1 MPTVYRL
8 LREKYKT
15 DPLSVEGSRL
25 FGGRWNPKGTGV
37 LYTTSSPELGLIES
51 LAHAPATPYQELPAY
66 WVFAIDVPDDIRQ
79 VHRDELPDFW
89 LDDTYERTQH
99 WLAAWL
105 LAPDSL
111 GVAVPS
117 VLVPLS
123 YNIILHPAHPLFTEV
138 QVTGA
143 ETQPID
149 RRIWRNS

>member
-51 LAHAPATPYQELPAY
+51 LAHAPATLYQELPAY
-66 WVFAIDVPDDIRQ
+66 WVFAIDIPDDIRQ

-89 LDDTYERTQH
+89 QDDTYERTQH
-99 WLAAWL
+99 WLVAWL

-138 QVTGA
+138 QVNGA

>member
-8 LREKYKT
+8 LRDKYKN
-15 DPLSVEGSRL
+15 DPLSAEGSRL
-25 FGGRWNPKGTGV
+25 FGGRWNPKGAGV

-51 LAHAPATPYQELPAY
+51 LAHAPATPYTELPTY

-79 VHRDELPDFW
+79 IHRDELPDFW

-105 LAPDSL
+105 LSPDSL

-123 YNIILHPAHPLFTEV
+123 YNVILHPAHPLFAKV

-143 ETQPID
+143 EMQPID
-149 RRIWRNS
+149 RRIWRTV